1 MSYPTWKQVSE
12 TQFLSQEHKNG
23 KPDYYLER
31 IASDSWLVKYRDSKV
46 PMLFKT
52 RKDALRWAAGL

>member
-1 MSYPTWKQVSE
+1 MTYPTWKQVSE
-12 TQFLSQEHKNG
+12 TQYLSQEHKNG